1 MKILIVED
9 HEVVRA
15 GVRGLIA
22 VLPDAETVIEATSGD
37 EAIDVYR
44 RHKPDIVILDIRLG
58 DRHRGLNVLS
68 ALLSIDDDVRVI
80 IFSFF
85 DDLGMVANALQMG
98 ALAYVSKG
106 APADELL
113 TAISRVRQGERYI
126 EKRIAMEVAFAKDL
140 NNSANDL
147 TPRETEILA
156 LLSQA
161 KSIGEIAASMGVA
174 YKTVAN
180 ALGVI
185 KQKLGVQST
194 ADLIRMTLTRNDSDS
209 AA

>member
-22 VLPDAETVIEATSGD
+22 ALPDAETVIEAKSSD
-37 EAIDVYR
+37 EALHLYR

-58 DRHRGLNVLS
+58 DRHRGLDVLS

-113 TAISRVRQGERYI
+113 TAVSRVRRGERYI
-126 EKRIAMEVAFAKDL
+126 ESRIAMEIAFATDL
-140 NNSANDL
+140 NQPSNDL

-156 LLSQA
+156 LLSEGKA
-161 KSIGEIAASMGVA
+161 IGEIAASMGIA

-180 ALGVI
+180 ALGAI

-194 ADLIRMTLTRNDSDS
+194 ADLIRLTLTQKNSDS

>member
-15 GVRGLIA
+15 GVRGLIDA
-22 VLPDAETVIEATSGD
+22 LSDAETVIEAKSSD
-37 EAIDVYR
+37 EAIHLYR
-44 RHKPDIVILDIRLG
+44 HHRPDIVILDIRLG
-58 DRHRGLNVLS
+58 DRHRGLDVLS

-85 DDLGMVANALQMG
+85 DDLGMVANALATG
-98 ALAYVSKG
+98 ARAYVSKG

-113 TAISRVRQGERYI
+113 TAISRVRSGERYI
-126 EKRIAMEVAFAKDL
+126 EKRIAMEIAFSKEV
-140 NNSANDL
+140 NHPTNDL
-147 TPRETEILA
+147 TPRETEILG
-156 LLSQA
+156 LLSTG
-161 KSIGEIAASMGVA
+161 KGIGEIAASMGIA

-180 ALGVI
+180 SLGAI

-194 ADLIRMTLTRNDSDS
+194 ADLIRLTLTQRNSDS